1 MVMRGLEGRQR
12 GDENENDQVG
22 GENSGGRAAQTGT
35 SRETF
40 ALTISTP
47 ARKLTGAGLTSRL

>member
-12 GDENENDQVG
+12 DNEDEKTEIS